1 MILAIL
7 VFEVF
12 SDLGTNWVIRA
23 RYFQFKN
30 KHEIASYVST
40 LLVISL
46 IIRLILSTVIFL
58 TKDII
63 NIEIFPSWSSHYSNL
78 LNIQIGIFFLYY
90 IRNTIIPILILEKH
104 TTKYLILTLSAYFIQ
119 VITSLFLLISV
130 KIGIA
135 SIFYGEL
142 LGAIIFSFLSI
153 MFLKDYIRPRLNINV
168 FHDLIKIGLP
178 SIPKN
183 IFGQIQNNLNKYF
196 IQLYMT
202 TFDLGIFQKSDFL
215 YGGFKGL
222 QKSVGNTVA
231 PNNLKKITENK
242 EDSETGS
249 IIIQFLYVLSVM
261 VLITTFYLED
271 IFKLMGVNNAFW
283 ICAKYAPLYGYNILI
298 TCFIIMFNH
307 NILISR
313 KTNFFVIIAIIGLI
327 TSVLSNIIMIPKYG
341 IIGGIFSVILVSLVT
356 VISSIIYSEVFLS
369 YKTKINYWVWFLMLI
384 IILFLYSLDYN
395 GFLEYTGLKTIILF
409 SYFICILLIDK
420 YFVFAIN
427 WNKIL
432 MINK

>member
-1 MILAIL
+1 LAIL

-23 RYFQFKN
+23 RYFQLKN
-30 KHEIASYVST
+30 QHEIASYVST
-40 LLVISL
+40 LLFISL

-63 NIEIFPSWSSHYSNL
+63 FIKIFHSWSAYYTNL

-90 IRNTIIPILILEKH
+90 IRNTIIPILILEMS
-104 TTKYLILTLSAYFIQ
+104 TAKYLILILSTYFFQ
-119 VITSLFLLISV
+119 VGTSLFLLISI

-135 SIFYGEL
+135 SLFYGEL
-142 LGAIIFSFLSI
+142 IGAIIFSLLSI
-153 MFLKDYIRPRLNINV
+153 VFLKGYITHRLNINV
-168 FHDLIKIGLP
+168 IHDLIKIGLP
-178 SIPKN
+178 SIPKL
-183 IFGQIQNNLNKYF
+183 IIDQIQNNINKYF
-196 IQLYMT
+196 IMIYMSVN
-202 TFDLGIFQKSDFL
+202 DLGIFQKSDFL

-222 QKSVGNTVA
+222 NKSMGNAVA

-242 EDSETGS
+242 EDSETS
-249 IIIQFLYVLSVM
+249 IIIIQFLYGLSAM

-271 IFKLMGVNNAFW
+271 IFRLMGVNNAFW
-283 ICAKYAPLYGYNILI
+283 VCAKYAPLYGYNILI
-298 TCFIIMFNH
+298 TSFVIMFRH

-313 KTNFFVIIAIIGLI
+313 KTKFFVISAIIGLI

-341 IIGGIFSVILVSLVT
+341 IIGGIFSVILVSLFSVSFT
-356 VISSIIYSEVFLS
+356 IFVSERLLK
-369 YKTKINYWVWFLMLI
+369 Y
-384 IILFLYSLDYN
+384 
-395 GFLEYTGLKTIILF
+395 KTIINYQIWIF
-409 SYFICILLIDK
+409 ILLSVLIIYGLNYNGYIESITLKTVVLFIYIIVVIMLDK
-420 YFVFAIN
+420 YFVAAIN